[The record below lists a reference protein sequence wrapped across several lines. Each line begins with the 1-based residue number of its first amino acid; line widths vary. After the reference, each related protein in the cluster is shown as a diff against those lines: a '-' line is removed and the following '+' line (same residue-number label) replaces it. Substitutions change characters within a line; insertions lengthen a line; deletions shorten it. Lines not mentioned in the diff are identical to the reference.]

1 MLLQKMMKA
10 MSMKKSMKKKVFK
23 MQKLA
28 VWKVRGLTDA
38 PYRAKG
44 QNRQDC
50 WRPEEI
56 FPDEDQAREDRF
68 R

>member
-28 VWKVRGLTDA
+28 VWKVRGA
-38 PYRAKG
+38 A
-44 QNRQDC
+44 
-50 WRPEEI
+50 
-56 FPDEDQAREDRF
+56 
-68 R
+68 